1 MKRVT
6 IYLLLLFAALLPQR
20 LEAQAKPFVEFQD
33 RFAGREG
40 ITSVD
45 MSSSM
50 FRMISRSQSLDAEF
64 ANMLDDLKRLSVVVC
79 DEVSMLEEFSAHA
92 RNVINYK
99 EYQLLSSVRQ
109 EQTQISICM
118 RELGRKEFEYL
129 VAVIGEDEGVL
140 MCIIGNLTLDQVLNL
155 AGNAE

>member
-1 MKRVT
+1 MKRIT
-6 IYLLLLFAALLPQR
+6 IYLTLLLVALLPQR
-20 LEAQAKPFVEFQD
+20 VEAQVKSFVEFQD

-50 FRMISRSQSLDAEF
+50 FRMISRSQSLDTEL

-79 DEVSMLEEFSAHA
+79 EKESMMEEFASHA
-92 RNVINYK
+92 RYVINNK

-118 RELGRKEFEYL
+118 REIDRKEFEYL
-129 VAVIGEDEGVL
+129 VAVIGEEESVL

-155 AGNAE
+155 AGSAE